1 MVNWGH
7 RLGVESVKGPRN
19 VNLQEVGA
27 LGFLFGHLDTE
38 EASEVSDSLPDM
50 GYNWLGP

>member
-27 LGFLFGHLDTE
+27 LGFLWTLDTE